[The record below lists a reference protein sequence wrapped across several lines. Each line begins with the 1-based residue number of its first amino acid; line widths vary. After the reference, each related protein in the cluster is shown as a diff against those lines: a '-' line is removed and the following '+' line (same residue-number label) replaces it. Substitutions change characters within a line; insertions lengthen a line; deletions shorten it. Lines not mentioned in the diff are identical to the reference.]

1 MKNLIVLIA
10 LFATIQL
17 STAQSSGI
25 ISYLSTQ
32 KLEINMDDM
41 PEGVDLSGMLPTS
54 RSATKELIFNKN
66 ESVYIDGK
74 EEVEDTEFTSDDGS
88 FKMVIKE
95 SDVESKLYTNYK
107 TKQRVSQE
115 DFMGK
120 AFVIEETSPKYN
132 WKLTKEKIKF
142 LGYECTKATTTNEE
156 DEEIVAWFAPAIK
169 TQAGPDGY
177 GQLPGAILM
186 FSLDDGK
193 LEIKALKVEL
203 KEVDKIEIPNDGKK
217 VTGEEYEK
225 IVDEK
230 MKEMAKEYGGNGMRI
245 EIRG

>member
-1 MKNLIVLIA
+1 MKNLFVLIA

-17 STAQSSGI
+17 SIAQTSGI

-74 EEVEDTEFTSDDGS
+74 EDVEDTEFTSDDGS

-95 SDVESKLYTNYK
+95 SDIETKLYTNYK
-107 TKQRVSQE
+107 TKQRVTQE
-115 DFMGK
+115 DFMDK
-120 AFVIEETSPKYN
+120 AFVVEETSPKYN

-156 DEEIVAWFAPAIK
+156 EEEIVAWFAPAIK

-193 LEIKALKVEL
+193 LEIKAIKVEL
-203 KEVDKIEIPNDGKK
+203 MEVDKIEIPNDGKK

-230 MKEMAKEYGGNGMRI
+230 MKEMAKEYGGSGMRI
-245 EIRG
+245 QIRG

>member
-1 MKNLIVLIA
+1 MKNLFVIIA
-10 LFATIQL
+10 LFVTIQL

-25 ISYLSTQ
+25 ISYISTQ
-32 KLEINMDDM
+32 KLEIKMDDM

-88 FKMVIKE
+88 FKMVIME
-95 SDVESKLYTNYK
+95 SDVESRLYNNYK
-107 TKQRVSQE
+107 TKLRVSQE

-120 AFVIEETSPKYN
+120 AFVINETSPKYN

-186 FSLDDGK
+186 FSLDNGK
-193 LEIKALKVEL
+193 IEIKATKVDL
-203 KEVDKIEIPNDGKK
+203 KEVDKIEIPDDGKE

-225 IVDEK
+225 IVEEK
-230 MKEMAKEYGGNGMRI
+230 MKEMAKEYGGNGTI
-245 EIRG
+245 LEIRG